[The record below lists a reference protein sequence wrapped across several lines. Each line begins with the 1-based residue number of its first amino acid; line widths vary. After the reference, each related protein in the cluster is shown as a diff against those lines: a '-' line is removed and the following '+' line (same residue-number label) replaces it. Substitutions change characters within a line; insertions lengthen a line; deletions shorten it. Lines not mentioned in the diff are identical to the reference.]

1 VAEGSDVYV
10 PVSDI
15 NDIFDGRRG
24 KPGLPWGNRILNLR
38 ADGWAAWKINAVLV
52 LGKSKRYQAAF
63 YCLAVFLAVIDDAD
77 VRPRRNL
84 QNFVQ
89 ICII

>member
-1 VAEGSDVYV
+1 MAEGSDVYV

-38 ADGWAAWKINAVLV
+38 ADGWAAWKINADIRL
-52 LGKSKRYQAAF
+52 LFIASQFFWPSLMMQTSDPGGISRILCRY
-63 YCLAVFLAVIDDAD
+63 V
-77 VRPRRNL
+77 
-84 QNFVQ
+84 
-89 ICII
+89 